1 MTEPR
6 AATSGKLLR
15 VATAALATLL
25 FTALALI
32 YPWVRRG
39 EGWLDA
45 SFQYPWFLAL
55 LVVVPVVFWWGTFGQ
70 DRRKPRLRIGTIA
83 PLLQGPRGLR
93 AHLRDLPG
101 VLRAV
106 ALTFMIVALARPVSV
121 LRDETGDEKGI
132 DIVLVLDLSGSM
144 RAVLDGDPRD
154 LPGFQPQ
161 QRGRRL
167 TRLDTAKI
175 VIKDFIS
182 RRKTD
187 RIGVVVFGK
196 SAYVLSPPTLD
207 YFLLNQMVS
216 KMTLGV
222 VDGSLT
228 AIGDAVGT
236 AAARLRRSDARSKAI
251 ILLTDG
257 DSNAGSI
264 APDYASHLA
273 TTVGCKVYTIQIGTG
288 DEVDVEDGVD
298 LFGQPVYSRQRFPVN
313 PELLRKM
320 AKDTG
325 GQAFIATDGKALA
338 ESMHAILDNLEKTR
352 FEASIAS
359 FEDLFPLLLI
369 PGVLLLGLDALL
381 RAWLLRRFP

>member
-1 MTEPR
+1 M
-6 AATSGKLLR
+6 
-15 VATAALATLL
+15 
-25 FTALALI
+25 
-32 YPWVRRG
+32 
-39 EGWLDA
+39 
-45 SFQYPWFLAL
+45 
-55 LVVVPVVFWWGTFGQ
+55 
-70 DRRKPRLRIGTIA
+70 
-83 PLLQGPRGLR
+83 
-93 AHLRDLPG
+93 
-101 VLRAV
+101 
-106 ALTFMIVALARPVSV
+106 
-121 LRDETGDEKGI
+121 
-132 DIVLVLDLSGSM
+132 DLSGSM

-154 LPGFQPQ
+154 LPGFQPPS

-222 VDGSLT
+222 IDGNAT

-236 AAARLRRSDARSKAI
+236 AVARLRRSDARSKAI

-264 APDYASHLA
+264 APDYAAHLA
-273 TTVGCKVYTIQIGTG
+273 STVGCKVYTIQIGTG
-288 DEVDVEDGVD
+288 DEVDVEEGVD
-298 LFGQPVYSRQRFPVN
+298 LFGQPIYTRRPFPVN
-313 PELLRKM
+313 PELLRKI

-338 ESMHAILDNLEKTR
+338 ESMHAILDSLEKTR
-352 FEASIAS
+352 FEASISS